1 MVQKIEVEEEIIE
14 ESKAFLSILR
24 QVVMAGIGAVNL
36 AQNEVEGFVTKLVDK
51 GDIAEKDGRS
61 LINEFM
67 QKRKHRAEESS
78 KRVEAEIERRME
90 SLLNRMNIPSKKAI
104 ESLTQKVAELSE
116 KVDALKK

>member
-1 MVQKIEVEEEIIE
+1 MVQKIEVEEELLE

-36 AQNEVEGFVTKLVDK
+36 AQNEVEGLVTKLVDK

-67 QKRKHRAEESS
+67 QKRKKRAEESG

-90 SLLNRMNIPSKKAI
+90 SLLGRMNIPSKKAI
-104 ESLTQKVAELSE
+104 ETLTQKVAELSE
-116 KVDALKK
+116 KVDALKE

>member
-1 MVQKIEVEEEIIE
+1 MDQKIEVEEEIIE

-36 AQNEVEGFVTKLVDK
+36 AQTEVEGLISKLVDK

-67 QKRKHRAEESS
+67 QKRKQRVEESS
-78 KRVEAEIERRME
+78 KRVEAEIEQRME
-90 SLLNRMNIPSKKAI
+90 NLLNRMNIPSKKAI
-104 ESLTQKVAELSE
+104 ENLTQKVAALSE

>member
-1 MVQKIEVEEEIIE
+1 MVQKIEVEEEVIE

-36 AQNEVEGFVTKLVDK
+36 AQNEVEGFVSKLIDK

-67 QKRKHRAEESS
+67 QTRKKRAEESG

-90 SLLNRMNIPSKKAI
+90 SLLSRMNIPSKKAI
-104 ESLTQKVAELSE
+104 ENLTQKVAELSE